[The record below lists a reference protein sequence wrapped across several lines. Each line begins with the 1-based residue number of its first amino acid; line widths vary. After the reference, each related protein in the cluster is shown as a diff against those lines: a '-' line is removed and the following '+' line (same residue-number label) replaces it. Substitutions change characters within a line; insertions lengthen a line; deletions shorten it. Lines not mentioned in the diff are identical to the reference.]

1 MTQWLAPEVMKLGW
15 CIWEALEE
23 IHSVS
28 LPIERLSEKLRA
40 GQTFCQA
47 HDVLLY
53 VNVAIQEMIVIIF
66 SDLNSKKSC
75 WTSVDQFSFGKY
87 CVIEAQSRH
96 TRTHTNMRL
105 DDWMYPATVGQQMS

>member
-53 VNVAIQEMIVIIF
+53 VNMAIQEMIVIIF
-66 SDLNSKKSC
+66 PISIQRSHAELQWAN
-75 WTSVDQFSFGKY
+75 FLLKY

-105 DDWMYPATVGQQMS
+105 DDWMYPVTVGQQMS